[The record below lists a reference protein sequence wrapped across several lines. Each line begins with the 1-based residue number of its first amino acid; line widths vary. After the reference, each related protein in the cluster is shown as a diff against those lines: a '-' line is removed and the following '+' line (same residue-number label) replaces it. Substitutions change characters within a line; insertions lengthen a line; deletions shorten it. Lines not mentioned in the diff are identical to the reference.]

1 MERAIVLLLLLFYG
15 DKPVSRHKSSME
27 LSPRRSRCSRLTHQ
41 ETEERRGPDKEC
53 PPVIPILSSQ
63 SSAGRF
69 DVCSRETQDEDG
81 HPAASHTGKR
91 AADGTPDREL
101 HLSCTLSTNVSKY
114 ASVRALY
121 SCTSQALVDFER
133 DETRPREKKRKD

>member
-1 MERAIVLLLLLFYG
+1 MQQANAPG
-15 DKPVSRHKSSME
+15 DGR
-27 LSPRRSRCSRLTHQ
+27 
-41 ETEERRGPDKEC
+41 EEGARQGA
-53 PPVIPILSSQ
+53 PPVFPILSSQ

-81 HPAASHTGKR
+81 HPAASHTGGR

-101 HLSCTLSTNVSKY
+101 RLPVQQCTNVSKC

-121 SCTSQALVDFER
+121 SCTSQALVEFE
-133 DETRPREKKRKD
+133 